1 MPEES
6 SESTTLW
13 AKGKR
18 MESSLQLLSQ
28 NGGSNSHGPGYL
40 RKVARS
46 YRSRLVNGKHGER
59 TLHKSGSPSEDAAA
73 NSDNVTSDSS
83 SGVATAVMD
92 AENIDAESLKSPS
105 SLNSDP
111 TELALKAQIME
122 TLITNMFSTIST
134 LKSAYMQ
141 LQSAHVPYD
150 PDKIQV
156 ADKAVIMELKRL
168 SELKHSYKERV
179 AVISSGE
186 VQEDSEDTP
195 EAKVEKEDV
204 ILKSYEGIISNF
216 HSEIQKKNALVE
228 NLKDMLAQ
236 TTLKKEKLERRVKRL
251 EQRLAREPLANS
263 PADLSPTP
271 QLLEYVVLGASEASR
286 SFTKLLTSLMKVAQW
301 DLDAA
306 ANSIEPGMSYI
317 RRTHKKFAFE
327 SYVNHRMLNGFENE
341 NFFVTSNLSTVLD
354 PERNSHECFKEFQEL
369 RLADPLEVVMARPQS
384 MFAKYCLKKFL
395 DVVHSKMEESFF
407 GNIEHRKLVLAGS
420 HPRSQFYQSFLKL
433 AKAMWILHRL
443 AFSFE
448 PNARIF
454 QVQREAEFSPLYM
467 ESIVQLGE
475 EDTSNSGAKLKV
487 GFTVMPGF
495 RVEKTVIKC
504 QVYVM
509 ATPSTDSEQG

>member
-1 MPEES
+1 MPEEP
-6 SESTTLW
+6 SETTTLW
-13 AKGKR
+13 TKGKR
-18 MESSLQLLSQ
+18 MDSSPQLLSQ
-28 NGGSNSHGPGYL
+28 NGGSNSNGPGYL

-59 TLHKSGSPSEDAAA
+59 ALHKSAMPSEDAVA
-73 NSDNVTSDSS
+73 NSDRVTSDSS

-92 AENIDAESLKSPS
+92 AENTDAESLKSHS

-111 TELALKAQIME
+111 TELAVKAQVME

-150 PDKIQV
+150 PDKLQV
-156 ADKAVIMELKRL
+156 ADKAVIAELKRL

-179 AVISSGE
+179 AIISSGE
-186 VQEDSEDTP
+186 VQEDSEAPP
-195 EAKVEKEDV
+195 EAKEGV

-251 EQRLAREPLANS
+251 EQRLTRDPPADS

-306 ANSIEPGMSYI
+306 ANSIEPGMTYI

-327 SYVNHRMLNGFENE
+327 SYVNHRMLHGFESE

-354 PERNSHECFKEFQEL
+354 PEKNSQECFKEFQEL
-369 RLADPLEVVMARPQS
+369 RLADPLEVVTANPQS

-395 DVVHSKMEESFF
+395 EVVHPKMEESFF
-407 GNIEHRKLVLAGS
+407 GNIEHRKQVLAGS

-443 AFSFE
+443 VFSFD

-454 QVQREAEFSPLYM
+454 QVQREVEFSPLYM
-467 ESIVQLGE
+467 ESIVQLSE
-475 EDTSNSGAKLKV
+475 QDASNSGATLKV
-487 GFTVMPGF
+487 GFTIMPGF

-509 ATPSTDSEQG
+509 ATRNTDSEQG